1 MKEKENKNKSDVIL
15 KIKEYNSNTKKFN
28 KKKVNNSILNNYDEI
43 NKIINN
49 YILSN
54 KSIENIKT
62 LDLIMIINHPIIN
75 EIYIYTKDQWNFY
88 LNYNLINECIEN
100 NNLKIDYI
108 IINSNNFENIKKEY
122 KINKKI
128 IIKYIIKNVSLNFFL
143 NALLK
148 FLQNNEEIS
157 QKFKLFFF
165 NELINDPPEKIVDN
179 NLVNNNEDN
188 LDENIN
194 INSLISSQFF
204 IKEENIQNDFKNE
217 KFLKDYYLHKKE
229 FFQLLEEKSIYFSKC
244 QNSFEGIKNIFNE
257 DAEKKNLSE
266 LNNKKNCFRSN
277 LIIKKDG
284 INGINSF
291 PDDLDNSIFEN
302 DKSVLFTQLKTS
314 KSYVKELI
322 NNENNFKKFN
332 KNEYYSGIEL
342 FKDDL
347 IRDSIVNSNG
357 DK

>member
-1 MKEKENKNKSDVIL
+1 MDV
-15 KIKEYNSNTKKFN
+15 YVSFKKAQP
-28 KKKVNNSILNNYDEI
+28 SSSST
-43 NKIINN
+43 II
-49 YILSN
+49 
-54 KSIENIKT
+54 
-62 LDLIMIINHPIIN
+62 H
-75 EIYIYTKDQWNFY
+75 
-88 LNYNLINECIEN
+88 
-100 NNLKIDYI
+100 
-108 IINSNNFENIKKEY
+108 
-122 KINKKI
+122 
-128 IIKYIIKNVSLNFFL
+128 
-143 NALLK
+143 
-148 FLQNNEEIS
+148 
-157 QKFKLFFF
+157 
-165 NELINDPPEKIVDN
+165 
-179 NLVNNNEDN
+179 
-188 LDENIN
+188 
-194 INSLISSQFF
+194 
-204 IKEENIQNDFKNE
+204 
-217 KFLKDYYLHKKE
+217 
-229 FFQLLEEKSIYFSKC
+229 FSKC